1 MSEFKNFRTELQNHI
16 NSMMKNHDMFYQVNI
31 DKEVIWNTYLDS
43 FPAGSNE
50 IFRERREYDCAACRS
65 FIKHFGHVVA
75 INDDND
81 VISIWDFSTTVDIFK
96 PVALAMS
103 QLVHSSIVNENFLS
117 EERRIGIPSN
127 MEKTE
132 VEIITWNHYY
142 IDLMTKFVNVT
153 KKSLGDIKGS
163 FNDKR
168 GVLKRTLNE
177 LTDES
182 FEVVLDLVSQNS
194 LYKGSEWKSVLTK
207 ILAIKKEYAKVED
220 SKKDLFCWRMAAKL
234 NDVGAKLRNHSIGT
248 LLIDLSEGMDVEEAV
263 RKYEAVVAPTSYK
276 RPKAIF
282 TKGMVEQ
289 AEKKIIELGFQD
301 SLARRFAHI
310 DDITVNNI
318 LFANRDV
325 LKKMSNGLLGDLIQQ
340 AKKPGKQYSKTEE
353 IGIDDF
359 IENVLPRVQNISV
372 LLENKHSQN
381 FVSLIAPVNKN
392 SKSMFKWDNGFCWAY
407 NGNIADSM
415 IRENVKNAG
424 GAVDGVLRFSIQWN
438 DGSDY
443 NQNDFDAHCTLPG
456 GAFIAYNRMVDHKTH
471 GELDV
476 DIRIP
481 HAGKAAVENITWPDK
496 SKMTPG
502 VYKFYVHNFAYRG
515 GRSGFKAEIEFDGE
529 IHSFEYDA
537 ELRQNE
543 NVYVAEVALNKD
555 GKFSIKPLLGSQ
567 ISSRE
572 VWGLKSNEFHPVSVM
587 MHSPNYWDEQQG
599 IGNKHYFFM
608 LKGCENDS
616 APNGFFNEFLNNSL
630 LEHKRVFEALG
641 GKMKVQDSEDQ
652 LSGLGFS
659 STKRNSVVLK
669 LEGAINRMV
678 KVVF

>member
-1 MSEFKNFRTELQNHI
+1 MSEFKNYRTELQNHI
-16 NSMMKNHDMFYQVNI
+16 NSMMKTHSMFYQVNI
-31 DKEVIWNTYLDS
+31 DKEVMWNTYLDS
-43 FPAGSNE
+43 FPDGANE
-50 IFRERREYDCAACRS
+50 IFRERREYDCAACCS
-65 FIKHFGHVVA
+65 FLKHFGHVVA

-103 QLVHSSIVNENFLS
+103 QLIHSSIVNEIFLS
-117 EERRIGIPSN
+117 KERRIGIPSN

-132 VEIITWNHYY
+132 VEILTWNHYY
-142 IDLMTKFVNVT
+142 IDLMSKFVIST
-153 KKSLGDIKGS
+153 KESLGDIKGS
-163 FNDKR
+163 FSDKR

-177 LTDES
+177 LTEDS
-182 FEVVLDLVSQNS
+182 FEITIDLISQNS

-207 ILAIKKEYAKVED
+207 ILAIKKEYVKVED

-234 NDVGAKLRNHSIGT
+234 SDVEAKLRNHSIGT
-248 LLIDLSEGMDVEEAV
+248 LLIDLSEGMNAEEAV
-263 RKYEAVVAPTSYK
+263 RKYEAVVAPTNYK

-310 DDITVNNI
+310 DDITINNI

-325 LKKMSNGLLGDLIQQ
+325 LKKLDTGLLGGLLTE
-340 AKKPGKQYSKTEE
+340 AKKPVRQYSKLEE
-353 IGIDDF
+353 IGINDF
-359 IENVLPRVQNISV
+359 IENVLPRVENISV
-372 LLENKHSQN
+372 LLENRHFHN

-407 NGNIADSM
+407 TGNITDSM

-424 GAVDGVLRFSIQWN
+424 GSVDGVLRFSIQWN

-443 NQNDFDAHCTLPG
+443 NGNDFDAHCVEPG
-456 GAFIAYNRMVDHKTH
+456 GRHIYYADRRSYISG

-476 DIRIP
+476 DIIHPSRGVP
-481 HAGKAAVENITWPDK
+481 AVENITWGNKRNMPTGGYDF
-496 SKMTPG
+496 S
-502 VYKFYVHNFAYRG
+502 VHNYSHNG
-515 GRSGFKAEIEFDGE
+515 GRSGFKAEIEFEGE
-529 IHSFEYDA
+529 IHSFEYNA
-537 ELRQNE
+537 ELKQGER
-543 NVYVAEVALNKD
+543 VEVATVSLDKD
-555 GKFSIKPLLGSQ
+555 GKFSIKPLLDSQ

-572 VWGLKSNEFHPVSVM
+572 VWGLESNEFHPVSVM

>member
-16 NSMMKNHDMFYQVNI
+16 NSMMKNHNMFYQVNI
-31 DKEVIWNTYLDS
+31 DKEVMWNTYLDS
-43 FPAGSNE
+43 FPDGSNE

-96 PVALAMS
+96 PVTLAMS
-103 QLVHSSIVNENFLS
+103 QLVHSSIVNEIFLS
-117 EERRIGIPSN
+117 KERRIGIPSN

-132 VEIITWNHYY
+132 VEIITWDHYY
-142 IDLMTKFVNVT
+142 IDLMSKFINLT

-177 LTDES
+177 LTAES

-194 LYKGSEWKSVLTK
+194 LYKGSEWKSLLIKVLAT
-207 ILAIKKEYAKVED
+207 KKEYAKVED

-234 NDVGAKLRNHSIGT
+234 SEVEAKLRNHSIGT

-263 RKYEAVVAPTSYK
+263 RKYEAVVAPTNYK

-310 DDITVNNI
+310 DDITINNI

-325 LKKMSNGLLGDLIQQ
+325 LKKLDTGLLGGLLTE
-340 AKKPGKQYSKTEE
+340 AKKPVRQYSKLEE
-353 IGIDDF
+353 IGINDF
-359 IENVLPRVQNISV
+359 IENVLPRVENISV
-372 LLENKHSQN
+372 LLENRHYHN
-381 FVSLIAPVNKN
+381 FVSLIGPVNKD
-392 SKSMFKWDNGFCWAY
+392 SKSMFKWSNGFCWAY

-443 NQNDFDAHCTLPG
+443 NENDFDAHCVEPG
-456 GAFIAYNRMVDHKTH
+456 GRRIFYADRRSPFSG

-476 DIRIP
+476 DIRNP
-481 HAGKAAVENITWPDK
+481 RRGVPAVENITWGNKRNMPTGGYDF
-496 SKMTPG
+496 S
-502 VYKFYVHNFAYRG
+502 VHNYSHNG
-515 GRSGFKAEIEFDGE
+515 GRSGFKAEIEFEGE
-529 IHSFEYDA
+529 IHSFEYNA
-537 ELRQNE
+537 ELKQGER
-543 NVYVAEVALNKD
+543 VEVATVSLDKD
-555 GKFSIKPLLGSQ
+555 GKFSIKPLLDSQ

>member
-1 MSEFKNFRTELQNHI
+1 MPEFKKFRTELQNHI
-16 NSMMKNHDMFYQVNI
+16 NTMMKNHDMLYLVNI
-31 DKEVIWNTYLDS
+31 DKEVMWNTYLDR
-43 FPAGSNE
+43 FPDGSNE
-50 IFRERREYDCAACRS
+50 IFRERREYECSACRS
-65 FIKHFGHVVA
+65 FIKHFGNVVA
-75 INDDND
+75 ITDDNEI
-81 VISIWDFSTTVDIFK
+81 ISIWDLLTTVDIFK
-96 PVALAMS
+96 PVVFAMS
-103 QLVHSSIVNENFLS
+103 KLVHSSIVNEIFLS
-117 EERRIGIPSN
+117 DEKRIGIPSN

-142 IDLMTKFVNVT
+142 IDLVSKFINVT

-168 GVLKRTLNE
+168 RVLKRTLGE
-177 LTDES
+177 LTNES
-182 FEVVLDLVSQNS
+182 FEVVLDLSSQNS
-194 LYKGSEWKSVLTK
+194 LYKGQEWEAVLTR
-207 ILAIKKEYAKVED
+207 ILAIKKKYAEVED

-234 NDVGAKLRNHSIGT
+234 SDVEAKLRNHSIGT
-248 LLIDLSEGMDVEEAV
+248 LLIDLSEGMNVEQAV
-263 RKYEAVVAPTSYK
+263 RKYEAVVAPTNYK

-310 DDITVNNI
+310 DDITISNI

-325 LKKMSNGLLGDLIQQ
+325 LKKMSNGLLGDLLQQ
-340 AKKPGKQYSKTEE
+340 AKKPGKQYSKVEE

-359 IENVLPRVQNISV
+359 IENVLPRVENISV
-372 LLENKHSQN
+372 LLENSHSQN
-381 FVSLIAPVNKN
+381 FVSLIAPVNKD
-392 SKSMFKWDNGFCWAY
+392 SKSMFKWSNGFCWAY
-407 NGNIADSM
+407 NGNVTDSM

-424 GAVDGVLRFSIQWN
+424 GSVDGVLRFSIQWN
-438 DGSDY
+438 DGSDF
-443 NQNDFDAHCTLPG
+443 NGNDFDAHCVEPG
-456 GAFIAYNRMVDHKTH
+456 GRRIFYADRRSPFSG

-476 DIRIP
+476 DIRNP
-481 HAGKAAVENITWPDK
+481 KRGVPAVENITWGKKNNMPTG
-496 SKMTPG
+496 S
-502 VYKFYVHNFAYRG
+502 YAFSVHNYSHNG
-515 GRSGFKAEIEFDGE
+515 GRSGFKAEVEFDGE
-529 IHSFEYDA
+529 IHSFEYNV
-537 ELRQNE
+537 ELKQGER
-543 NVYVAEVALNKD
+543 VEVATVSLDRD
-555 GKFSIKPLLGSQ
+555 GKFSIRPLLDSKL
-567 ISSRE
+567 SSRE

-608 LKGCENDS
+608 LKGCVNES
-616 APNGFFNEFLNNSL
+616 TPNGFFNEFLNNDL

-641 GKMKVQDSEDQ
+641 SNMKVQDTEDQ

-669 LEGAINRMV
+669 LEGAVNRVV

>member
-1 MSEFKNFRTELQNHI
+1 MSEFKKFRTELQTFI
-16 NSMMKNHDMFYQVNI
+16 NTMMKSYDMFYLVNI
-31 DKEVIWNTYLDS
+31 DKEVMWSTYLDS
-43 FPAGSNE
+43 FPEGSNE

-65 FIKHFGHVVA
+65 FIKHFGHIVA
-75 INDDND
+75 ITDNNEI
-81 VISIWDFSTTVDIFK
+81 ISIWDVPTNVDIFK

-103 QLVHSSIVNENFLS
+103 KLVHSSIVNEIFLS
-117 EERRIGIPSN
+117 DEKRIGIPSN
-127 MEKTE
+127 MEKTK
-132 VEIITWNHYY
+132 VEILTWNHYY
-142 IDLMTKFVNVT
+142 IDLMSKFVNST

-168 GVLKRTLNE
+168 GVFKRTLNE
-177 LTDES
+177 LTNES
-182 FEVVLDLVSQNS
+182 FEVVLDLISQNS
-194 LYKGSEWKSVLTK
+194 LYKGSEWESVLTK
-207 ILAIKKEYAKVED
+207 ILAIKKEYAEVED
-220 SKKDLFCWRMAAKL
+220 SKKDLFCWRLAAKL
-234 NDVGAKLRNHSIGT
+234 SDVEAKLKNHSIGT
-248 LLIDLSEGMDVEEAV
+248 LLIDLSEGMDVEQAV
-263 RKYEAVVAPTSYK
+263 KKYEAVVAPTNYK

-301 SLARRFAHI
+301 SLARRFAKV

-318 LFANRDV
+318 IFANRDV
-325 LKKMSNGLLGDLIQQ
+325 LKKMSNGLLDDLLPQ
-340 AKKPGKQYSKTEE
+340 AKKQGKHYSKIEE

-424 GAVDGVLRFSIQWN
+424 GAIDGVLRFSIQWN

-456 GAFIAYNRMVDHKTH
+456 RTFIAYNRLRDGKTL

-496 SKMTPG
+496 SRMTPG
-502 VYKFYVHNFAYRG
+502 VYKFYVHNFAHRG

-543 NVYVAEVALNKD
+543 NVYVAEVTLNKD
-555 GKFSIKPLLGSQ
+555 GQFSIKPLLGSQ

-608 LKGCENDS
+608 LKGCVNES
-616 APNGFFNEFLNNSL
+616 TPNGFFNEFLNNNL

-641 GKMKVQDSEDQ
+641 SKMKVQDTEDQ

-659 STKRNSVVLK
+659 STKRNSIVLK
-669 LEGAINRMV
+669 LEGAVNRVV
-678 KVVF
+678 KVLF